1 MTILDRLSTNPHLLI
16 NKTNADT
23 TLLEIIEQLELE
35 QEEPWEYWGSDY
47 ENGVSFEFEV
57 SPQKS
62 FKLRTIFIYVSA
74 EAAEKASLEKA
85 FRAFPGALPYS
96 LTREMG
102 STEVEELFGEPI
114 SRRKEVANS
123 PVGFLGAALK
133 YRLSDTANVL
143 IEFKESK
150 IHRIVVTD

>member
-16 NKTNADT
+16 NKANADT
-23 TLLEIIEQLELE
+23 ALLEVIEQLELE
-35 QEEPWEYWGSDY
+35 QEELWEYWGNDY

-57 SPQKS
+57 SSQKS
-62 FKLRTIFIYVSA
+62 FKLRTIFVYVSA

-85 FRAFPGALPYS
+85 FRPFPGSLPYA
-96 LTREMG
+96 LKREMG
-102 STEVEELFGEPI
+102 QAEVEAIMGTPVF
-114 SRRKEVANS
+114 RREEIADS
-123 PVGFLGAALK
+123 PSGFLGAALK

>member
-1 MTILDRLSTNPHLLI
+1 MSMREFSQNPGRFIGKNIKDSQVADLLQAMVLDY
-16 NKTNADT
+16 
-23 TLLEIIEQLELE
+23 
-35 QEEPWEYWGSDY
+35 EEPSELWANDFSGGISLLFTGESR
-47 ENGVSFEFEV
+47 ESLTLE
-57 SPQKS
+57 
-62 FKLRTIFIYVSA
+62 TIFIFVSLA
-74 EAAEKASLEKA
+74 SAAEASLEDSFEPFNESLPFELK
-85 FRAFPGALPYS
+85 RSMGA
-96 LTREMG
+96 
-102 STEVEELFGEPI
+102 TEVEELFGEPI